1 MCDVVKLEREDD
13 IAIITINNPPV
24 NALSGRVRR
33 ELKDAFLAF
42 QKDKK
47 LLAAVLHGEHSAFS
61 AGVDIHEFCKPT
73 DAPSLPELLAIID
86 DIEKPVVAAIE
97 GNALGGGLELA
108 LTCHY
113 RIAHSH
119 AQLGCPEVKL
129 GILPGAGGT
138 QRLPRLIGAEAALNM
153 ITSAQF
159 SSAREGGLSGLIDRV
174 VDENL
179 LDNAKEYARH
189 LLRTHSPI
197 RRLSE
202 RKVNTAVLNKDF
214 FEDYRDKLAAAAP
227 GFNAPLAAV
236 NAVEAATKG
245 KFAKGISFERSLF
258 NECLQSDQSRA
269 QRYVFFAQRRAPRVD
284 LLAAETTPI
293 TVHTVGVVGAGKM
306 GQGITTSCLLA
317 GYPVTLVDL
326 NQHALDTA
334 RAAIE
339 QSLTSLLRRHKLT
352 HKQRD
357 AAFARLST
365 SQQLSHV
372 SGTDLVIEAIQ
383 EDRDAKR
390 RLFTE
395 LLNLLSSNAVIATN
409 TSTLDINALAEGLK
423 SPGQLVGMHFFSPAH
438 LMQLVEVVQGDAT
451 RPAAVAT
458 AMAMARSLKKVAVL
472 SGGSD
477 SLIGNRMLSVYSREA
492 DALLLEGA
500 GVVQTDD
507 AMRRFGMAM
516 GPFQMADLIGLEAGY
531 HARKSRQQRGADNL
545 PVTSPVADKLVEA
558 ERVGQGTEAGYYR
571 YEQSCR
577 APIPDPAVDKI
588 IDTTAADLSISRVP
602 IDDDT
607 IVRRLTL
614 RLINEA
620 CKIIDEGIVQRP
632 SDIDVIWVNGYGFPI
647 FRGGPLCYADSL
659 GLDNVVAEL
668 NALEKSSGPRWKPS
682 AYLIQAMAARM
693 PLASYD
699 TLSAGER
706 TGKRRA

>member
-33 ELKDAFLAF
+33 ELKDAFLTF

-47 LLAAVLHGEHSAFS
+47 LLAAVLHGEHEAFS

-73 DAPSLPELLAIID
+73 EAPSLPELLAIID
-86 DIEKPVVAAIE
+86 EIEKPVVAAID

-108 LTCHY
+108 LACHY

-119 AQLGCPEVKL
+119 AQLGCPEIKL

-159 SSAREGGLSGLIDRV
+159 SSAREGGLTGLIDRV
-174 VDENL
+174 VDDNL
-179 LDNAKEYARH
+179 LPNAKDYARH

-214 FEDYRDKLAAAAP
+214 FEDYREKLANASP
-227 GFNAPLAAV
+227 GFHAPLAAV
-236 NAVEAATKG
+236 DAVEAATKG
-245 KFAKGISFERSLF
+245 KFAKGISYERSLF
-258 NECLQSDQSRA
+258 NECLQSEQSRA
-269 QRYVFFAQRRAPRVD
+269 QRYLFFAQRRAPRVD
-284 LLAAETTPI
+284 FLAADTTPLSVRTI
-293 TVHTVGVVGAGKM
+293 GIVGAGKM

-317 GYPVTLVDL
+317 GYPVILVD
-326 NQHALDTA
+326 NDSHALDVA
-334 RAAIE
+334 RTAIE

-357 AAFARLST
+357 AAFSRLTT
-365 SQQLSHV
+365 SHQLAAV
-372 SGTDLVIEAIQ
+372 SETELVIEAIQ
-383 EDRDAKR
+383 EDADAKR
-390 RLFTE
+390 GLFAE
-395 LLNLLSSNAVIATN
+395 LLTVLSTSAVIATN
-409 TSTLDINALAEGLK
+409 TSTLDINILAAGLT

-438 LMQLVEVVQGDAT
+438 LMQLVEVVQGDDT
-451 RPAAVAT
+451 SPTAVAT
-458 AMAMARSLKKVAVL
+458 AMAVARSLKKVAVL

-500 GVVQTDD
+500 GVEQADN
-507 AMRRFGMAM
+507 AMRQFGMAM
-516 GPFQMADLIGLEAGY
+516 GPFQMADLVGLEGGY
-531 HARKSRQQRGADNL
+531 HARQSRQQRGADNL

-558 ERVGQGTEAGYYR
+558 ERKGQRTEAGYYR
-571 YEQSCR
+571 YEPGSR
-577 APIPDPAVDKI
+577 LPVADAAVENI
-588 IDTTAADLSISRVP
+588 VASTAAALSIHHAPV
-602 IDDDT
+602 DNNT

-620 CKIIDEGIVQRP
+620 CKIIEEGIVQRP
-632 SDIDVIWVNGYGFPI
+632 SDIDVIWVNGYGFPL

-668 NALEKSSGPRWKPS
+668 EALERSSGPRWKPS
-682 AYLIQAMAARM
+682 SYLTQAMASRT
-693 PLASYD
+693 PLASLD
-699 TLSAGER
+699 TLPVDGIKR
-706 TGKRRA
+706 QRRA

>member
-13 IAIITINNPPV
+13 IAVITINNPPV
-24 NALSGRVRR
+24 NALSSRVRR

-47 LLAAVLHGEHSAFS
+47 LLAVVLHGEHEAFS

-73 DAPSLPELLAIID
+73 EAPSLPELLAIID
-86 DIEKPVVAAIE
+86 EIEKPVVAAIE

-108 LTCHY
+108 LACHY

-119 AQLGCPEVKL
+119 AQLGCPEIKL

-174 VDENL
+174 VDDNL
-179 LDNAKEYARH
+179 LNNAKEYARH

-214 FEDYRDKLAAAAP
+214 FEDYRDKLAKASP
-227 GFNAPLAAV
+227 GFKAPLAAV

-245 KFAKGISFERSLF
+245 KFAKGISYERSVF

-269 QRYVFFAQRRAPRVD
+269 QRYLFFAQRRAPRVD
-284 LLAAETTPI
+284 FLSAYKTPP
-293 TVHTVGVVGAGKM
+293 TVSTIGIVGAGKM

-317 GYPVTLVDL
+317 GYPVILVD
-326 NQHALDTA
+326 NDQHALANAKT
-334 RAAIE
+334 AIE

-357 AAFARLST
+357 AAFSRLTT
-365 SQQLSHV
+365 SHLLNTV
-372 SGTDLVIEAIQ
+372 SGSELVIEAIQ
-383 EDRDAKR
+383 EDMDAKR
-390 RLFTE
+390 QLFGE
-395 LLNLLSSNAVIATN
+395 LLALLSSSAVVATN
-409 TSTLDINALAEGLK
+409 TSTLDINALADGLS

-438 LMQLVEVVQGDAT
+438 LMQLIEVVQGKAT
-451 RPAAVAT
+451 SPAAVAT
-458 AMAMARSLKKVAVL
+458 AMSIARSLKKVAVL
-472 SGGSD
+472 SRGSD

-492 DALLLEGA
+492 DTLLLEGA
-500 GVVQTDD
+500 SVIQTDN
-507 AMRRFGMAM
+507 AMRQFGMAM
-516 GPFQMADLIGLEAGY
+516 GPFQMADLVGLEGGY
-531 HARKSRQQRGADNL
+531 HARQSRQQSGSDNL

-558 ERVGQGTEAGYYR
+558 ERTGQRTEAGYYR
-571 YEQSCR
+571 YEPGSR
-577 APIPDPAVDKI
+577 APVADPTVDNI
-588 IDTTAADLSISRVP
+588 IASTAADLSYRRAPV
-602 IDDDT
+602 DDNA

-620 CKIIDEGIVQRP
+620 CKIIDEGAVQRP
-632 SDIDVIWVNGYGFPI
+632 SDIDVIWVNGYGFPL

-659 GLDNVVAEL
+659 GLENVVAEL
-668 NALEKSSGPRWKPS
+668 EALETASGPRWKPS
-682 AYLIQAMAARM
+682 AYLMRAVATRT

-699 TLSAGER
+699 TLSVNED
-706 TGKRRA
+706 KNQRRA

>member
-1 MCDVVKLEREDD
+1 MCDVVKLSTEDD

-24 NALSGRVRR
+24 NALSARVRR
-33 ELKDAFLAF
+33 ELKDAFLTF

-47 LLAAVLHGEHSAFS
+47 LLAAVLHGEHEAFS

-73 DAPSLPELLAIID
+73 EAPSLPELLATID
-86 DIEKPVVAAIE
+86 EIDKPIVAAIE

-119 AQLGCPEVKL
+119 AQLGCPEIKL

-153 ITSAQF
+153 ITTAQF

-179 LDNAKEYARH
+179 LDNAKDYARH

-197 RRLSE
+197 RRLSD
-202 RKVNTAVLNKDF
+202 RKVNTAVLNKEF
-214 FEDYRDKLAAAAP
+214 FEDYRDGLAKAHP

-245 KFAKGISFERSLF
+245 KFTKGLSYERSLF
-258 NECLQSDQSRA
+258 NECLQSEQSRA

-284 LLAAETTPI
+284 LLSVETSPI
-293 TVHTVGVVGAGKM
+293 PVNTIGIIGAGKM
-306 GQGITTSCLLA
+306 GQGISTACLLA
-317 GYPVTLVDL
+317 GFPVIVID
-326 NQHALDTA
+326 NNPDALKA
-334 RAAIE
+334 GKHAIE

-357 AAFARLST
+357 AALSRLMT
-365 SQQLSHV
+365 SQTLGDV
-372 SGTDLVIEAIQ
+372 SSAELVIEAIQ
-383 EDRDAKR
+383 EDIQAKHELFS
-390 RLFTE
+390 RL
-395 LLNLLSSNAVIATN
+395 LGMLGSSAIIATN
-409 TSTLDINALAEGLK
+409 TSTLDINALADGLR
-423 SPGQLVGMHFFSPAH
+423 SPDRLVGMHFFSPAH
-438 LMQLVEVVQGDAT
+438 LMQLIEVFKGDAT
-451 RPAAVAT
+451 SHTAVAT
-458 AMAMARSLKKVAVL
+458 AMAVARALKKVAVL

-492 DALLLEGA
+492 DALLVEGA
-500 GVVQTDD
+500 GVEQVDE
-507 AMRRFGMAM
+507 AMRQFGMAM
-516 GPFQMADLIGLEAGY
+516 GPLQMADLVGLEGGF
-531 HARKSRQQRGADNL
+531 HARQSRQQSGADNL
-545 PVTSPVADKLVEA
+545 PVTSPVADKLAVEG
-558 ERVGQGTEAGYYR
+558 RLGQRTEAGYYR
-571 YEQSCR
+571 YEPGSR
-577 APIPDPAVDKI
+577 TPTVDPAVDNI
-588 IDTTAADLSISRVP
+588 IKSAAAELSIQRHPVS
-602 IDDDT
+602 DEE

-647 FRGGPLCYADSL
+647 FLGGPLCYADSL
-659 GLDNVVAEL
+659 GLENVVAEL
-668 NALEKSSGPRWKPS
+668 QTLATSSGPRWEPS
-682 AYLIQAMAARM
+682 DYLVRAMNNRT
-693 PLASYD
+693 PLASYETVAVD
-699 TLSAGER
+699 DSAN
-706 TGKRRA
+706 KRRA